1 MNRSE
6 KGFATAEAAVVLP
19 VLLLVVG
26 LAVGVLVAVS
36 AQLRC
41 VDAARTTARV
51 AARGDTDAQARDAGA
66 RVAPADARI
75 RLYHEG
81 ERVVVLVEA
90 RVRASRWLPAVTVAG
105 RAVAEVEEDLP

>member
-1 MNRSE
+1 MKRSD

-19 VLLLVVG
+19 VLLLVLG

-41 VDAARTTARV
+41 VDAARATARV

-66 RVAPADARI
+66 RVAPSGARI
-75 RLYHEG
+75 HLRHDG
-81 ERVVVLVEA
+81 DQVVVLVEA
-90 RVRASRWLPAVTVAG
+90 DVRAGRWLPGVTVAG
-105 RAVAEVEEDLP
+105 RAVAETEETEP